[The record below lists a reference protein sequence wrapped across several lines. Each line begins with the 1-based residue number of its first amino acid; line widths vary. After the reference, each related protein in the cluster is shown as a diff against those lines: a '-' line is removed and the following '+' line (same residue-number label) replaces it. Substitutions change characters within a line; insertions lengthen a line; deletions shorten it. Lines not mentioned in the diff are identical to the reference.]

1 MKDSKSEPEDGEI
14 EDDDD
19 DDTTMPDRSR
29 TKFPLFPPIF
39 LKKTAGVLEPSNVTL
54 DVVFCS
60 SVVPET
66 MYEVRFRTI
75 EEVLCLLKKPRVRDQ
90 DALMIKQ
97 MILYPKN

>member
-29 TKFPLFPPIF
+29 TNFPLSPPFFIN
-39 LKKTAGVLEPSNVTL
+39 TAGVLEPSNVTP
-54 DVVFCS
+54 DVGFFF

-66 MYEVRFRTI
+66 MYEVRLRAI

-90 DALMIKQ
+90 
-97 MILYPKN
+97 